1 MRVVFLGSKR
11 VGLRCLE
18 AMLDCSRAA
27 VVSALTLD
35 DLNDVRTVHGS
46 FLELTQRYDLP
57 LHTLTRR
64 SEVRPLLEQYC
75 PDLCIVVGWYWMIP
89 EDLIASVPLG
99 FVGIHF
105 SLLPLYRGSSPL
117 VWAMINGE
125 RETGVSMFS
134 LVKDVDAGGIWA
146 QRRVEIAPDEY
157 VGTVLARLEDQAV
170 ELIKDVFPR
179 MLTGEARSIPQDH
192 TRATFCTPRTPADGL
207 IDWTWPARRVL
218 SFVRGQSRPYP
229 GAFTYAD
236 AQRITVSRASVGH
249 PHEGDPGTVIRSPV
263 DVYVVCGDKKTIR
276 IDEAE
281 SKGRVAPLYDLL
293 HLPTQRVGGTGEAE

>member
-18 AMLDCSRAA
+18 AMLDCSRGT

-35 DLNDVRTVHGS
+35 DGDDVRTVHGS
-46 FLELTQRYDLP
+46 FLELARRYELP
-57 LHTLTRR
+57 VHTLTRR
-64 SEVRPLLEQYC
+64 SEVRPLLEQYA

-89 EDLIASVPLG
+89 DDLIASVPRG

-134 LVKDVDAGGIWA
+134 LVKEVDAGGIWA
-146 QRRVEIAPDEY
+146 QRRVKIAPDEY
-157 VGTVLARLEDQAV
+157 VGTVLTRLEDQAV
-170 ELIKDVFPR
+170 ELIEDVFPR
-179 MLTGEARSIPQDH
+179 MLTGEARAIPQDH

-207 IDWTWPARRVL
+207 IDWTWPAHRVL
-218 SFVRGQSRPYP
+218 RFVRGQSRPYP

-236 AQRITVSRASVGH
+236 ALRITVWRASLGH
-249 PHEGDPGTVIRSPV
+249 PHDGDPGTVIRNPV
-263 DVYVVCGDKKTIR
+263 DVCVVCGDKKTIC

-281 SKGRVAPLYDLL
+281 SNGRVAPLNHLL
-293 HLPTQRVGGTGEAE
+293 DMSTQRVGGTGEAA